1 MLELLSKEAVLNRER
16 IIIADERRLEHC
28 LVAIFT
34 YYYLLF
40 LVVFTLTKEMCRR
53 ALEKWWWWWWCWQN
67 DIQNEKTDVSVKV
80 QRVPPRQKKNER
92 TCYLGFFLNFWWSLE
107 KVCVLSRLL
116 EFNRVSLHCG
126 RKGFVVS
133 FKKCCVVIRIT
144 RIKQHRR
151 SIHTHRHT

>member
-53 ALEKWWWWWWCWQN
+53 ALEK
-67 DIQNEKTDVSVKV
+67 
-80 QRVPPRQKKNER
+80 
-92 TCYLGFFLNFWWSLE
+92 
-107 KVCVLSRLL
+107 
-116 EFNRVSLHCG
+116 
-126 RKGFVVS
+126 
-133 FKKCCVVIRIT
+133 
-144 RIKQHRR
+144 
-151 SIHTHRHT
+151 